1 MVTSQTAVLTEDPM
15 GIWIRHYDTKMTT
28 AQGKVD
34 FPMKMA
40 VVWLGYGCIG
50 RCRKSGMCPGFCLNC
65 NAEAVGDSIHGNKL
79 DNKGSTK
86 ERFAAWKKEMISKDP
101 QAKVTFADFTKN
113 GPKLDKSVSKKE
125 GLTEEDYYDWLEEN
139 QSRFRLDIPKHYVN

>member
-1 MVTSQTAVLTEDPM
+1 
-15 GIWIRHYDTKMTT
+15 MTT

-65 NAEAVGDSIHGNKL
+65 NAEAVGDSIHGNK
-79 DNKGSTK
+79 GSTK

-125 GLTEEDYYDWLEEN
+125 GLTEGDYYDWLEEN